1 MQFHEVFINNKN
13 YMKSKQK
20 APVGGLS
27 EYIVNGKTG
36 FVVSNEKE
44 LSNKIDYF
52 FKEKLFED
60 MSSFIRDYKKQFSW
74 EEFERKVNE

>member
-1 MQFHEVFINNKN
+1 MIVTN
-13 YMKSKQK
+13 
-20 APVGGLS
+20 VGGLS

-36 FVVSNEKE
+36 FVVNDEKE